1 MEIIK
6 NILLGVLIMSTLIGI
21 LAGIDYL
28 WEKEIYLPLIIL
40 GGGLVLVMLWLVGA
54 LFRLIL

>member
-6 NILLGVLIMSTLIGI
+6 NVLLGALIMSALIGI

-40 GGGLVLVMLWLVGA
+40 GGGVILAALWLVGA
-54 LFRLIL
+54 LFRLLL